1 MDLQE
6 QRERERV
13 SASEQK
19 GSKKSKGDFTEGLD
33 QGASTASRA
42 GGIDHNGTRSSRRV
56 LCGTAVL
63 VIIGGSMSKVHSIG
77 ELVCESSLRNRL
89 KGIEPSY
96 WDNEEK
102 GKKGEGGS
110 EINKAW
116 DD

>member
-1 MDLQE
+1 
-6 QRERERV
+6 
-13 SASEQK
+13 
-19 GSKKSKGDFTEGLD
+19 
-33 QGASTASRA
+33 
-42 GGIDHNGTRSSRRV
+42 
-56 LCGTAVL
+56 
-63 VIIGGSMSKVHSIG
+63 MSKVHSIG